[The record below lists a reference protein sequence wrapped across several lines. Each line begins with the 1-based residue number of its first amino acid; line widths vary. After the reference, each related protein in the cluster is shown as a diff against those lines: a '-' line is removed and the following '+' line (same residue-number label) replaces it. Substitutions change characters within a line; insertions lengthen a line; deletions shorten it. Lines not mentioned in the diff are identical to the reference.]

1 MIFDKFVVIE
11 ANQSYR
17 SCNRDTMSYFI
28 PEELLPPP
36 KQSWKSVLAK
46 LSHAEQERILMTLRE
61 EEIVAL
67 NQDWFLTARR
77 EQFPPSHNNWFIWV
91 LMAGRGF
98 GKNFA
103 GANWIINEHQF
114 GGAKNS
120 AIIAAT
126 SGDLRRNCIDG
137 PSGVVQIAPSWFR
150 PEYKPTQNKL
160 VWPNG
165 TETHLYTSEKPER
178 LRGPNHDRAWGDE
191 LSYWRYAHQVW
202 DNLMMTMRYGSD
214 NKFVITMTPRPIEIV
229 RRLEDRSK
237 MENSDTIFSRG
248 SSYDNLQNLS
258 GEFAETIKRYKGTH
272 LERQEIYG
280 EYTGDVDGALWTRHL
295 IDQNRREE
303 VPSKLIRIVVGVDPA
318 VTGGEYADLTGIVV
332 VGLVSGKDPHA
343 YVLGDYSMKG
353 SPSEWAKKVVQV
365 YHHHDASLVV
375 AEKNQGGEMVSEVLR
390 NVDRDLPIKLVHA
403 SKGKV
408 ARAEPVALLDEQH
421 RIHHIGVLPELED
434 EMCAFV
440 PGDMKES
447 PDRVDAR
454 VWAIT
459 ELLVKSR
466 RGGTWGR
473 GVRKVRD
480 RIIQAA

>member
-1 MIFDKFVVIE
+1 M
-11 ANQSYR
+11 
-17 SCNRDTMSYFI
+17 TYFI

-36 KQSWKSVLAK
+36 KTSWKAILAK
-46 LSHAEQERILMTLRE
+46 LPPDEQDRILANLRE

-77 EQFPPSHNNWFIWV
+77 EQFPPSHDNWFIWV

-98 GKNFA
+98 GKNYA

-126 SGDLRRNCIDG
+126 SGDLRRNCVDG
-137 PSGVVQIAPSWFR
+137 PSGIVQMAPPWFR

-160 VWPNG
+160 IWPNG

-229 RRLEDRSK
+229 RRLEDRAK
-237 MENSDTIFSRG
+237 LEDSDTIFSRG
-248 SSYDNLQNLS
+248 SSYENLANLS

-272 LERQEIYG
+272 LERQEIFG
-280 EYTGDVDGALWTRHL
+280 EYTGDVDGALWSRHL
-295 IDQNRREE
+295 LEQNRRDE
-303 VPSKLIRIVVGVDPA
+303 VPSKLERIVVGVDPA

-332 VGLVSGKDPHA
+332 VGLVAGKDPHA

-353 SPSEWAKKVVQV
+353 SPSEWARKVAQV
-365 YHHHDASLVV
+365 YHHHKATLVV
-375 AEKNQGGEMVSEVLR
+375 AERNQGGELVSEVLK
-390 NVDRDLPIKLVHA
+390 NVDAGMPIKLVHA

-440 PGDMKES
+440 PGDLKANES

-454 VWAIT
+454 VWALT
-459 ELLVKSR
+459 ELMVQSR

-473 GVRKVRD
+473 KALD
-480 RIIQAA
+480 RIIQVA

>member
-1 MIFDKFVVIE
+1 
-11 ANQSYR
+11 
-17 SCNRDTMSYFI
+17 MSYFI

-46 LSHAEQERILMTLRE
+46 LSHTEQERILMTLRE

-77 EQFPPSHNNWFIWV
+77 EQFPPAHDNWFIWV

-126 SGDLRRNCIDG
+126 SGDLRRNCVDG
-137 PSGVVQIAPSWFR
+137 PAGIVQMAPSWFR

-191 LSYWRYAHQVW
+191 LSYWRYGHQVW
-202 DNLMMTMRYGSD
+202 NNLMMTMRYANN

-229 RRLEDRSK
+229 KMLEERAKVD
-237 MENSDTIFSRG
+237 NPDTIFSRG
-248 SSYDNLQNLS
+248 SSYENLANLS
-258 GEFAETIKRYKGTH
+258 GEFANTIKRYKGTH
-272 LERQEIYG
+272 LERQEIFG
-280 EYTGDVDGALWTRHL
+280 EYTGDVDGALWSRHL
-295 IDQNRREE
+295 IEQNRRDE
-303 VPSKLIRIVVGVDPA
+303 VPSKLTRVVVGVDPA
-318 VTGGEYADLTGIVV
+318 VTGGQYADYTGIVV
-332 VGLVSGKDPHA
+332 VGLVGGKDPHA

-353 SPSEWAKKVVQV
+353 SPSQWAKKVVQV
-365 YHHHDASLVV
+365 YHHHEANLVV
-375 AEKNQGGEMVSEVLR
+375 AEKNQGGELVQEVLR

-434 EMCAFV
+434 EMCLFV
-440 PGDMKES
+440 PGDMDKS

-459 ELLVKSR
+459 ELLVKGR

-473 GVRKVRD
+473 GVRRVKD
-480 RIIQAA
+480 KLIQAA